1 MRPLC
6 SRDSA
11 RLLSPF
17 LPLLFADTEQSGC
30 SSQGNPNGFTGRNGP
45 GGSEGPA
52 RDRPLP
58 AGLSGLFAASR
69 CRDEAPPRGCG
80 GERPAA
86 AAFPCIC
93 PRCHDLPRRQLPSHP
108 IALSG
113 PRPGR
118 PRRPLP
124 GGSSDSP
131 APSAARTH
139 RLQRRLPLPLL
150 RHGRPAAPGGPRA
163 AALQLPAA
171 PPRSRR
177 KRRGGRCR
185 GGTCA
190 VPSAAA
196 LSGRSLLPRRPVSG
210 SGALRA
216 GRAPRGA
223 ACSPQA
229 SGDVP
234 GSPGAG
240 RGPGRAERTGGRW
253 GRARK
258 AAAVRE
264 GLGRYRYRCW
274 GWAWGPGSGLRGK
287 GRGCGAVVHPG
298 ASCCRCNAG

>member
-1 MRPLC
+1 MRRGTTRCGSFPVH
-6 SRDSA
+6 
-11 RLLSPF
+11 LSSMPR
-17 LPLLFADTEQSGC
+17 
-30 SSQGNPNGFTGRNGP
+30 FTATP
-45 GGSEGPA
+45 T
-52 RDRPLP
+52 PLP
-58 AGLSGLFAASR
+58 PHR
-69 CRDEAPPRGCG
+69 TQRAPPGKA
-80 GERPAA
+80 PAA
-86 AAFPCIC
+86 AA
-93 PRCHDLPRRQLPSHP
+93 R
-108 IALSG
+108 
-113 PRPGR
+113 
-118 PRRPLP
+118 
-124 GGSSDSP
+124 GSSDSP

-210 SGALRA
+210 GGALRA

-223 ACSPQA
+223 ACYPQA

-258 AAAVRE
+258 AAAVRG
-264 GLGRYRYRCW
+264 GLGRYRYRC
-274 GWAWGPGSGLRGK
+274 GAGLGGPGAGYG
-287 GRGCGAVVHPG
+287 GRAVAAVLW
-298 ASCCRCNAG
+298 